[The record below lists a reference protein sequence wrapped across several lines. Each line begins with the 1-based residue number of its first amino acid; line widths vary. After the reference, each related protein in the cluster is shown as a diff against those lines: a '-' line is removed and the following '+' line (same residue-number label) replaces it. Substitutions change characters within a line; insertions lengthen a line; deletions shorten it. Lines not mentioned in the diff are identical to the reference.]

1 MVIRRYPPE
10 HQAHTISIS
19 VDGVDVSPGTE
30 VSFVLKRHG
39 KVDISPCAEVW
50 DDGVVYW
57 DAKCS
62 QVNRIIRI
70 IKVIYVLIEHI
81 D

>member
-1 MVIRRYPPE
+1 M
-10 HQAHTISIS
+10 SS
-19 VDGVDVSPGTE
+19 GTE

-39 KVDISPCAEVW
+39 KVSISPCAEVW

-62 QVNRIIRI
+62 QVGQLNLIIAS
-70 IKVIYVLIEHI
+70 
-81 D
+81 